1 MGIQRLNSE
10 AIFLGPVDL
19 SPISRAFERMDAA
32 IRAWKAQNS
41 DGVPPETPQVRP
53 DIVRAL
59 RAIALNA
66 RDGDA
71 YMMVFGLGGPNPC
84 RAQPVELSLWEAFA

>member
-1 MGIQRLNSE
+1 MTSE
-10 AIFLGPVDL
+10 AFPLGAVDL

-32 IRAWKAQNS
+32 VRAWKLQNS
-41 DGVPPETPQVRP
+41 DGVPPDVPQVRP

-71 YMMVFGLGGPNPC
+71 YMMAFGIGGPNPC
-84 RAQPVELSLWEAFA
+84 RAQPVELPQWEAFA